1 MFLNNFRHADDE
13 SQLIKNLEINY
24 FFDESINFN
33 YSGIDECLE
42 GRRHIGDQPD
52 AQKGVVHQLELIG
65 VFGQNS
71 EDSSNFFFFFFSKK
85 LKKKIFFF

>member
-71 EDSSNFFFFFFSKK
+71 EDSSNFFFFFFPKN
-85 LKKKIFFF
+85 